1 MYECKT
7 CVTFVF
13 EHTEYLKMISERLK
27 EWNLGRLEHR
37 KTGLKDWNFERL
49 ELRKT
54 RLKDWKAWGLKYE
67 NVWKA
72 T

>member
-1 MYECKT
+1 
-7 CVTFVF
+7 
-13 EHTEYLKMISERLK
+13 MISERLK